1 MQIQRRGARPPT
13 TTPRLRRVGIAVAG
27 FSVLALGV
35 ALLLVPVPGTSV
47 VIFPLGLAILARE
60 FQWAQRLLDQSVA
73 VVKSMGARVRRLFGR
88 RPVVP
93 AALPLPLSP

>member
-1 MQIQRRGARPPT
+1 
-13 TTPRLRRVGIAVAG
+13 
-27 FSVLALGV
+27 
-35 ALLLVPVPGTSV
+35 
-47 VIFPLGLAILARE
+47 LARE
-60 FQWAQRLLDQSVA
+60 FTWAQRLLDQSVA